1 MHSAWNFSGKLI
13 ILGLALWSVFSLA
26 PEPGR
31 AEVVKSVRARGM
43 GLIVNGDRAAAFS
56 QAKRAAL
63 REAVEEAVGTL
74 ISSNTQVR
82 NFAVIED
89 NILSRTEGFV
99 RSFDI
104 VEQGA
109 VDEHTYEV
117 VIDAVVSLGQL
128 QAELQALNVLIE
140 AVGNPRILCLG
151 QEWLAGQEIR
161 TDMPEVDLAAA
172 LVRVL
177 YHTGAEFNITASA
190 ALDVSDKDEKNGEI
204 YEDFSLAAELGV
216 RQGADLVIIGQARIV
231 PQKGVKIPFSS
242 TTLEETGLKP
252 VVAEVQIKVVWA
264 DSKEVV
270 AELRRTQKAAAVNLE
285 AASVKAVEE
294 GVAALA
300 TDLLAHITNDW
311 RKKAYS
317 SRLVRIEVEGD
328 REQLTLFERDF
339 PLVGGIEKIYPRTY
353 KSSGA
358 VYDIRSKNA
367 AFHLARQ
374 LSAKGLAGLDVEIMQ
389 VSLNT
394 LKLHLSE

>member
-1 MHSAWNFSGKLI
+1 
-13 ILGLALWSVFSLA
+13 
-26 PEPGR
+26 
-31 AEVVKSVRARGM
+31 M

-242 TTLEETGLKP
+242 TTLEETGLKT